1 MILPVVMLML
11 ALVAALPVDAD
22 DVVAP
27 IELDHSNFQEKTS
40 SGVWWIKFYS
50 PYCHHCTTYKP
61 HWNAAYSKLL
71 APHVGESHDES
82 IDLPPPLLDTDVLN
96 MGSVNCV
103 TQGDLCHKMGIQ
115 AFPITILYNNG
126 VELDKLLGVKKE
138 PFLIKYISGQLDLI
152 SKTKKKLGD
161 SRFPEYVLE
170 SPQVNTVYPGTALP
184 SQSSQPQQEYQSVP
198 LDAKTFADNVAATRD
213 SWFVYFYSSQ
223 NAREAHDRLWPVW
236 EQVAYKAFQ
245 LRQDS
250 GDNILHI
257 GHVNCDVEKQLC
269 KEAARPGSTTHNPFS
284 SGRTAMVPMLKFF
297 ASSLQTEYTGLRGL
311 GDLLQFVD
319 RALAAR
325 RPRELSYAE
334 FLALAGESNNMP
346 DYNTF
351 VYVYDPK
358 TTAIEDLQALE
369 KLALALVGTVPV
381 VKTADLRIASA
392 LGASHLPALYAV
404 SRGLVTRYSGATSEA
419 LRDHSSL
426 VAWSQAHLLSLVP
439 QLTPQT
445 ADAIF
450 QPQLVVLGILDPRDP
465 VAAAAALAEL
475 HATARE
481 LQAILES
488 EEREEL
494 VELRREKQVRID
506 LARDRG
512 DEKGEEAANQIRV
525 EISQRDP
532 VGVAWVDGVFWDR
545 WVKRRYGAGAAD
557 GSPQLNSRVVI
568 NDEVNG
574 RYWDRTLGGSRLYAS
589 SYSILET
596 LEAVLK
602 PVPRIR
608 AQALPRRGFPWPWL
622 RGGYGDGPLEIPA
635 LNSVRVS
642 ETRSSSV
649 AAWLAQLVMAHWVFS
664 LVLAAAGSVAGWLYY
679 QTRWRRARRGS
690 YLPHH
695 RSDAP
700 WRSTRGGNVPGKL
713 E

>member
-11 ALVAALPVDAD
+11 ALVGALPVDAD

-40 SGVWWIKFYS
+40 NGVWWIKYYS
-50 PYCHHCTTYKP
+50 PYCHHCTAYEP

-71 APHVGESHDES
+71 APHAGAGDDKSTDS
-82 IDLPPPLLDTDVLN
+82 PPPLLDTDVLN
-96 MGSVNCV
+96 MASVNCV

-115 AFPITILYNNG
+115 AFPVTILYRNG
-126 VELDKLLGVKKE
+126 IKFDELLGVKKE

-152 SKTKKKLGD
+152 SKMKKKPAN
-161 SRFPEYVLE
+161 SRFPDYVLE
-170 SPQVNTVYPGTALP
+170 SPKVNTVYPGTVLA
-184 SQSSQPQQEYQSVP
+184 SQSTQQQLDYQSVP
-198 LDAKTFADNVAATRD
+198 LDAKTFAEKVAATRD
-213 SWFVYFYSSQ
+213 SWFIYFYSSK

-236 EQVAYKAFQ
+236 QQVAYKAFQ
-245 LRQDS
+245 LREDS
-250 GDNILHI
+250 DSNILHI

-269 KEAARPGSTTHNPFS
+269 KEAARTGSTTHNPFG
-284 SGRTAMVPMLKFF
+284 SGRTATVPMLKFF

-319 RALAAR
+319 RARAAR
-325 RPRELSYAE
+325 QPHELTYPE
-334 FLALAGESNNMP
+334 FLALAGESNGTP

-351 VYVYDPK
+351 IYVYDPK

-369 KLALALVGTVPV
+369 KLSLALVGTAPV
-381 VKTADLRIASA
+381 VKTADSRIASA
-392 LGASHLPALYAV
+392 LGAVHLPGLYAV
-404 SRGLVTRYSGATSEA
+404 SRELVTQYPGATSEA
-419 LRDHSSL
+419 LRDHNSL
-426 VAWSQAHLLSLVP
+426 VAWARGHLLSLVP

-445 ADAIF
+445 ADTVF
-450 QPQLVVLGILDPRDP
+450 QSQLVVLGLLDPRDSE
-465 VAAAAALAEL
+465 AATAALTEL
-475 HATARE
+475 RATARE
-481 LQAILES
+481 LKSILES
-488 EEREEL
+488 EERQEL
-494 VELRREKQVRID
+494 IKLRREKQARVD

-557 GSPQLNSRVVI
+557 GSPLLNSRVII
-568 NDEVNG
+568 NDEANG

-608 AQALPRRGFPWPWL
+608 AQALPRRGFSWPWS
-622 RGGYGDGPLEIPA
+622 RGRYGDGPLEVTA
-635 LNSVRVS
+635 ASSSTRVS
-642 ETRSSSV
+642 AASSSV
-649 AAWLAQLVMAHWVFS
+649 AACLVPLVAEHWVFS
-664 LVLAAAGSVAGWLYY
+664 LVLAAVASVAGRLYY
-679 QTRWRRARRGS
+679 KTRWRRGRRGS

-695 RSDAP
+695 RADAP
-700 WRSTRGGNVPGKL
+700 WRATRSGNVLGKL

>member
-1 MILPVVMLML
+1 MILPLVMFML
-11 ALVAALPVDAD
+11 ALVAALTVDAD
-22 DVVAP
+22 DVVVP
-27 IELDHSNFQEKTS
+27 IELDHTNFQEKTS
-40 SGVWWIKFYS
+40 NGVWWIKFYS
-50 PYCHHCTTYKP
+50 PYCHHCSTYKP

-71 APHVGESHDES
+71 APPAGEGPDKST
-82 IDLPPPLLDTDVLN
+82 PPPLLDPDVLN

-126 VELDKLLGVKKE
+126 VELDKLIGVKTE

-152 SKTKKKLGD
+152 SKTKKKSGN

-184 SQSSQPQQEYQSVP
+184 SQSSQPQHEYQSVS
-198 LDAKTFADNVAATRD
+198 LDAKTFADKVAATRD

-245 LRQDS
+245 LRQGSDN
-250 GDNILHI
+250 NILHI

-269 KEAARPGSTTHNPFS
+269 KEAVRRGSTTHNPFD
-284 SGRTAMVPMLKFF
+284 SGRAATVPMLKFF

-334 FLALAGESNNMP
+334 FLALTGESNNTP

-381 VKTADLRIASA
+381 VKTADSRIASA

-404 SRGLVTRYSGATSEA
+404 SRGLVAQYSGATSEA
-419 LRDHSSL
+419 LRDHNNL
-426 VAWSQAHLLSLVP
+426 VAWARTHLLSLVP

-450 QPQLVVLGILDPRDP
+450 QPQLVVLGLVDPRDP
-465 VAAAAALAEL
+465 AAATAVLAQL
-475 HATARE
+475 RSTARS
-481 LQAILES
+481 LQIILES
-488 EEREEL
+488 EERDEL
-494 VELRREKQVRID
+494 IELRREKQARVD

-512 DEKGEEAANQIRV
+512 DEKGEETANQIRV
-525 EISQRDP
+525 EISQRDR
-532 VGVAWVDGVFWDR
+532 VGVAWVDGVFWDG
-545 WVKRRYGAGAAD
+545 WVKRRYSNDAA
-557 GSPQLNSRVVI
+557 PLPLNSRVII

-574 RYWDRTLGGSRLYAS
+574 RYWDRTLGGSRLTAS

-608 AQALPRRGFPWPWL
+608 AQALPRRGFRWPWS
-622 RGGYGDGPLEIPA
+622 RGSYRDGPLETSA
-635 LNSVRVS
+635 QVS
-642 ETRSSSV
+642 SGSSSSNNSV
-649 AAWLAQLVMAHWVFS
+649 AAGLVQLVASHWVFS
-664 LVLAAAGSVAGWLYY
+664 LILAAVASVAGWLYY
-679 QTRWRRARRGS
+679 KNNQRARRGS
-690 YLPHH
+690 YLPHY
-695 RSDAP
+695 RVDAP
-700 WRSTRGGNVPGKL
+700 WRSTRSGNVLGKL